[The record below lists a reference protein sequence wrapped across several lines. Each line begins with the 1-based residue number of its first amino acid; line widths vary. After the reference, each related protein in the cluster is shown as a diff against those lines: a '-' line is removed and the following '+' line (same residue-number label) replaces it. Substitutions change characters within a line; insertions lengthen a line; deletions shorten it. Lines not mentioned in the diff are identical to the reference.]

1 MDLTASW
8 VASYGLA
15 GLALMA
21 FLAATL
27 LPLSSEVAVLA
38 ALHLGCAPEA
48 VFLWASVG
56 NSAGALSNY
65 LLGRCL
71 TGAALTRLHA
81 TRWGPTA
88 VAWAQRYGGWSL
100 AGSCLPLIGDPL
112 MLLSG
117 ILRLPYGYVV
127 GLGLGTRVLRYGV
140 LIALTVLAEGE
151 LAR

>member
-1 MDLTASW
+1 MDLASAW
-8 VASYGLA
+8 VATYGLA
-15 GLALMA
+15 GLALIA

-38 ALHLGCAPEA
+38 ALHLGFAPAA

-71 TGAALTRLHA
+71 SGPALARLHA
-81 TRWGPTA
+81 TRWGPAALT
-88 VAWAQRYGGWSL
+88 WAQRYGGWSL

-112 MLLSG
+112 MLVSG
-117 ILRLPYGYVV
+117 ILRLPCGYVV
-127 GLGLGTRVLRYGV
+127 WLGLGTRMLRYGV
-140 LIALTVLAEGE
+140 LIGLVVLASGE
-151 LAR
+151 LSR